1 VRVTKRWIL
10 SDESKS
16 SQGQI
21 GPMSKTWANDE
32 AKPDMEKGL
41 EVVVAEQSKV
51 QWEKASTKIE
61 ARTSSQQLPNW
72 TI

>member
-41 EVVVAEQSKV
+41 EEVAAEQSKV
-51 QWEKASTKIE
+51 Q
-61 ARTSSQQLPNW
+61 
-72 TI
+72 

>member
-32 AKPDMEKGL
+32 AKLDMEKGL
-41 EVVVAEQSKV
+41 EEVAAEQSKV
-51 QWEKASTKIE
+51 Q
-61 ARTSSQQLPNW
+61 
-72 TI
+72 